1 MFPNNDF
8 LHQIYKDGL
17 FVTAELYAFYSI
29 KIHTVW
35 QVVPKLLYKLK
46 ETEYFKLIRNAH
58 FSVIWPVEN
67 KSSTA
72 NKPVNTFI
80 FN

>member
-29 KIHTVW
+29 KIHTV
-35 QVVPKLLYKLK
+35 
-46 ETEYFKLIRNAH
+46 
-58 FSVIWPVEN
+58 
-67 KSSTA
+67 
-72 NKPVNTFI
+72 
-80 FN
+80 